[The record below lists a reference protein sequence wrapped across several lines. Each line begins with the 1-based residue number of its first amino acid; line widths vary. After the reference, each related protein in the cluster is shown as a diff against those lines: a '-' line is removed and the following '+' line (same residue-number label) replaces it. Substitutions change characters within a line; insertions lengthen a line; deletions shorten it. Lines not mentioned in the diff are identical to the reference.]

1 MTDSVGRSERHPDRV
16 RLETPQRP
24 ESARI
29 IRSTGVGSLPGTSV
43 RDAISLVTG
52 EFPELVFLPELPAR
66 GPGADM
72 IGRAAAL
79 LGQVSDDFAVATTPT
94 GWRIGD
100 TQGFDMRRANSYW
113 REDLETFE
121 EFCHMATGE
130 VKVQLTGPIT
140 LAASLELVRGER
152 VLSDEGAV
160 RDLVHAHSEAVMLHL
175 TDIRRRLPKA
185 SVIVQIDEPAMDAAL
200 RGSIRTQSGWGKLW
214 PLDEAQVRVWHTEL
228 AASIASAHG
237 TPWLHSCSPNWP
249 IALAL
254 AAGYRGISGDVSLLQ
269 DRDEDALATAVEAGV
284 IWVAGVIP
292 TQDERLVS
300 APRTEARA
308 AELIRSRYRRI
319 GFADSVLAKSI
330 IVTTTC
336 GLGHTGENAAR
347 VAINRSREVARILN
361 DTLEGVNE

>member
-1 MTDSVGRSERHPDRV
+1 M
-16 RLETPQRP
+16 PQ
-24 ESARI
+24 SARI
-29 IRSTGVGSLPGTSV
+29 IRSTGVGSLPGVSV

-94 GWRIGD
+94 GWRIAD
-100 TQGFDMRRANSYW
+100 TQGFDMRRAGSYW

-160 RDLVHAHSEAVMLHL
+160 RDLVHAHREAVVLHL
-175 TDIRRRLPKA
+175 ADIRRRLPKA

-200 RGSIRTQSGWGKLW
+200 QGTIRTQSGWGKLW

-228 AASIASAHG
+228 ANAIVAGGGA
-237 TPWLHSCSPNWP
+237 PWLHSCSPNWP
-249 IALAL
+249 LELAL
-254 AAGYRGISGDVSLLQ
+254 AAGYRGVSGDVSLLQ
-269 DRDEDALATAVEAGV
+269 DRDEDALAAAVEAGV
-284 IWVAGVIP
+284 MWVAGVVP

-300 APRTEARA
+300 APRTEVRA
-308 AELIRSRYRRI
+308 AELIRSRYKRI
-319 GFADSVLAKSI
+319 GFADSVLAKSV

-336 GLGHTGENAAR
+336 GLGHTSERAAR
-347 VAINRSREVARILN
+347 VAISRSREVARVLN
-361 DTLEGVNE
+361 DMLEGVNE